1 MVTGGET
8 SPPPPTSPSKGTTTI
23 TRSDP
28 LTPSDALEE
37 DQPVNPLSEDLR
49 DKIVRQ
55 VEYYFSDENLPT
67 DKFLL
72 KQMKKDKAGFVPI
85 ALIASFRK
93 MKKLVQDLCLIKAA
107 LRTSTE
113 LVLSSDG
120 KGVKRSKPLPIAEI
134 NDAKARTILVENLPQ
149 DYSTE
154 NMQKIFGNVGKY
166 FIVLRI
172 NDITICDPHLV
183 EESANNKKVEKAVS
197 SKLHALIEY
206 ATVET
211 AKSAVATLNDE
222 KNWRT
227 GMRVE
232 ILLERMRKYGLIQKQ
247 HKETL
252 SEKKTSAEERNTD
265 AACVDGQ
272 SSKAT
277 YDTVGMANKG
287 EEEHFPSE
295 KAGRKGRYKSRG
307 RGQLPQNLNRDGNDH
322 GLFMSSEIVSRPLPG
337 PKMPDGTRGFT
348 MGRGKRIV

>member
-1 MVTGGET
+1 METGGET
-8 SPPPPTSPSKGTTTI
+8 SPPPPPPPTHPSEGTTTI

-28 LTPSDALEE
+28 LTPSDSFEE

-49 DKIVRQ
+49 GKIVRQ
-55 VEYYFSDENLPT
+55 VEYYFSDGNLPA

-93 MKKLVQDLCLIKAA
+93 MKKLVQDLCLIEAA

-113 LVLSSDG
+113 LVVSSDG

-154 NMQKIFGNVGKY
+154 NMQKIFGNVGK
-166 FIVLRI
+166 I
-172 NDITICDPHLV
+172 NEITICDPHLA
-183 EESANNKKVEKAVS
+183 EELANNKKVKAVS

-206 ATVET
+206 DTVET

-232 ILLERMRKYGLIQKQ
+232 ILLERMRKYGLIQKD

-252 SEKKTSAEERNTD
+252 SEKKTRAEEPNTD
-265 AACVDGQ
+265 AACVDGR

-277 YDTVGMANKG
+277 YDNVGMANKG
-287 EEEHFPSE
+287 EEEHLPSE
-295 KAGRKGRYKSRG
+295 KAGRRGRYKSRG
-307 RGQLPQNLNRDGNDH
+307 RGQLPQNSNKDGNDH
-322 GLFMSSEIVSRPLPG
+322 GSSLSSEIVSKPLPG

-348 MGRGKRIV
+348 MGRGKPIV